1 MWDAILDAFLDTLKI
16 FPFIFVI
23 YVLIEL
29 LEHKTSFTRDRER
42 LQGGLA
48 PLIGAATGIIPQCGF
63 SVMAAKLYDRGL
75 IRTGTLLAVFLATS
89 DEALIILLSEG
100 SRADMI
106 VPIIVIKLI
115 VAVGVGYGANFLLA
129 DEKLAVMP
137 LSVEDDVHCFS
148 CGREHDGKTDIK
160 VYLVDPLLHSLKI
173 ALYLL
178 IVNMVLGCII
188 YEIGEDANLFADN
201 RRPLP
206 STLHYGGD
214 RPHTQ
219 LRFKRNY
226 HADLHRRVYDVRQ
239 LCGGAV
245 RKCRPRLRRAFKKRQ
260 KVEAQPDSDCR
271 HLSYKRARRHIHQ
284 QHSPAYKLTAKKVK
298 IRSKKRAFFAVN
310 I

>member
-137 LSVEDDVHCFS
+137 LSAEDDVHCFS

-173 ALYLL
+173 ELYLL

-188 YEIGEDANLFADN
+188 YEIGEDAISSLII
-201 RRPLP
+201 
-206 STLHYGGD
+206 GG
-214 RPHTQ
+214 PYLQPFITAAIGLIPNCASSVILTQ
-219 LRFKRNY
+219 TYIDGFMTFGSCVAGLCANAGLGFVVLLKNGKKLKRN
-226 HADLHRRVYDVRQ
+226 LI
-239 LCGGAV
+239 LIAV
-245 RKCRPRLRRAFKKRQ
+245 TYLISVLVGIFINSIA
-260 KVEAQPDSDCR
+260 
-271 HLSYKRARRHIHQ
+271 LLI
-284 QHSPAYKLTAKKVK
+284 
-298 IRSKKRAFFAVN
+298 N
-310 I
+310 

>member
-1 MWDAILDAFLDTLKI
+1 MWDVILDAFLDTLKI

-48 PLIGAATGIIPQCGF
+48 PLIGAATGIMPQCGF

-137 LSVEDDVHCFS
+137 LSAEDDVHCFS

-188 YEIGEDANLFADN
+188 YEIGEDAISSLII
-201 RRPLP
+201 
-206 STLHYGGD
+206 GG
-214 RPHTQ
+214 PYLQPFITAAIGLIPNCASSVIITQ
-219 LRFKRNY
+219 TYIDGFMTFGSCVAGLCANAGLGFVVLLKNGKKLKRN
-226 HADLHRRVYDVRQ
+226 LI
-239 LCGGAV
+239 LIAV
-245 RKCRPRLRRAFKKRQ
+245 TYLISVLVGIFINSIA
-260 KVEAQPDSDCR
+260 
-271 HLSYKRARRHIHQ
+271 LLI
-284 QHSPAYKLTAKKVK
+284 
-298 IRSKKRAFFAVN
+298 N
-310 I
+310 

>member
-29 LEHKTSFTRDRER
+29 LEHKTSFSQDHER
-42 LQGGLA
+42 LQGDFA

-188 YEIGEDANLFADN
+188 YEIGEDAISSLII
-201 RRPLP
+201 
-206 STLHYGGD
+206 GG
-214 RPHTQ
+214 PYLQPFITAAIGLIPNCASSVIITQ
-219 LRFKRNY
+219 TYIDGFMTFGSCV
-226 HADLHRRVYDVRQ
+226 AG
-239 LCGGAV
+239 LCANAGLGFV
-245 RKCRPRLRRAFKKRQ
+245 VLLKNG
-260 KVEAQPDSDCR
+260 
-271 HLSYKRARRHIHQ
+271 
-284 QHSPAYKLTAKKVK
+284 KKVK
-298 IRSKKRAFFAVN
+298 RNLILIAVTYLISVLVGIFIN
-310 I
+310 SIALLIN

>member
-63 SVMAAKLYDRGL
+63 SVMAAKLYGRGP

-188 YEIGEDANLFADN
+188 YEIGEDAISSLII
-201 RRPLP
+201 
-206 STLHYGGD
+206 GG
-214 RPHTQ
+214 PYLQPFITAAIGLIPNCASSVIITQ
-219 LRFKRNY
+219 TYIDGFMTFGSCVAGLCANAGLGFVVLLKNGKKLKRN
-226 HADLHRRVYDVRQ
+226 LI
-239 LCGGAV
+239 LIAV
-245 RKCRPRLRRAFKKRQ
+245 TYLISVLVGIFINSIA
-260 KVEAQPDSDCR
+260 
-271 HLSYKRARRHIHQ
+271 LLI
-284 QHSPAYKLTAKKVK
+284 
-298 IRSKKRAFFAVN
+298 N
-310 I
+310 

>member
-63 SVMAAKLYDRGL
+63 SVMAAKLYERGL

-137 LSVEDDVHCFS
+137 LSAEDDVHCFS

-188 YEIGEDANLFADN
+188 YEIGEDAISSLII
-201 RRPLP
+201 
-206 STLHYGGD
+206 GG
-214 RPHTQ
+214 PYLQPFITAAIGLIPNCASSVIITQ
-219 LRFKRNY
+219 TYIDGFMTFGSCVAGLCANAGLGFVVLLKNGKKLKRN
-226 HADLHRRVYDVRQ
+226 LI
-239 LCGGAV
+239 LIAV
-245 RKCRPRLRRAFKKRQ
+245 TYLISVLVGIFINSIA
-260 KVEAQPDSDCR
+260 
-271 HLSYKRARRHIHQ
+271 LLI
-284 QHSPAYKLTAKKVK
+284 
-298 IRSKKRAFFAVN
+298 N
-310 I
+310 

>member
-137 LSVEDDVHCFS
+137 LSAEDDVHCFS

-188 YEIGEDANLFADN
+188 YEIGEDAISSLII
-201 RRPLP
+201 
-206 STLHYGGD
+206 GG
-214 RPHTQ
+214 PYLQPFITAALGLIPNCASSVIITQ
-219 LRFKRNY
+219 TYIDGFMTFGSCVAGLCANAGLGFVVLLKNGKKLKRN
-226 HADLHRRVYDVRQ
+226 LI
-239 LCGGAV
+239 LIAV
-245 RKCRPRLRRAFKKRQ
+245 TYLISVLVGIFINSIA
-260 KVEAQPDSDCR
+260 
-271 HLSYKRARRHIHQ
+271 LLI
-284 QHSPAYKLTAKKVK
+284 
-298 IRSKKRAFFAVN
+298 N
-310 I
+310 